1 MGVKSLGNAL
11 ASFGYKF
18 GTTGLEASSPNE
30 TPPVNLTAS
39 GGNVINTYTVDGVGY
54 KAHTFTSS
62 GSFVISS
69 SGNVTTTYDVLV
81 LGGGGGGGDGAGRTG
96 GGGAGALKFLP
107 QPVSP
112 GTSSV
117 TIGAG
122 GAGPQS
128 GEDGSPSS
136 FASITLS
143 LIHISEPTRPY

>member
-1 MGVKSLGNAL
+1 MGVRSLGNTI

-18 GTTGLEASSPNE
+18 GTTGKDAAGSNE
-30 TPPVNLTAS
+30 TPLVNLNAS
-39 GGNVINTYTVDGVGY
+39 GGNVINTYTVDGVSY

-62 GSFVISS
+62 GSFVINS
-69 SGNVTTTYDVLV
+69 SGTVTTTYDVLV
-81 LGGGGGGGDGAGRTG
+81 LGGGGGGGEGSGRTG

-128 GEDGSPSS
+128 GQDGSPSS
-136 FASITLS
+136 FASIL
-143 LIHISEPTRPY
+143 LICSSVGYSW